1 MAGGA
6 RAVLLALLCLLL
18 TAEAHAEVAVTSQAR
33 TAHAE
38 FLPYAPAPASP
49 AAVCLVDTGVD
60 LNPDTQGAVIA
71 RTAIDGG
78 SGQDTSAG
86 KHGTLMTMVMAA
98 PRNGWGMVGAWPGVR
113 VVSVRALDGGYYVQ
127 GINTCRDLAV
137 RHNIKVILL
146 AAGTPGGAPD
156 SDPALADAVEATRAR
171 DISVVSAAGNQPGPL
186 DHPANYPSVLSVG
199 AADSGGRLCAFS
211 ASGVG
216 LDLLAPGC
224 ELELAH
230 PVSGS
235 PGTAPGTSQAA
246 AFVAASLAAMRAH
259 RPDLNVDEAE
269 RLLRSSAAAAHEA
282 PLVQLESAFR
292 VAGLVGV
299 VEQGFAGVPRTDAA
313 VPPHAPS
320 DPPRPGPATV
330 LPSPGPPGVTGGPAE
345 LAAPRVQIRYGRR
358 WVTIRVQNRPAGCFV
373 LLRAERRVAFG
384 EFGRW
389 VTLRRRSD
397 RLVLPAHRWR
407 RFVVRFEQFDGRVSP
422 VRTVR
427 LPNSRREG

>member
-33 TAHAE
+33 AAHAE

-78 SGQDTSAG
+78 FGQDTSAG

-171 DISVVSAAGNQPGPL
+171 GISVVSAAGNQPGPL

-211 ASGVG
+211 ASGMG

-230 PVSGS
+230 PVKWFARHSAGDE
-235 PGTAPGTSQAA
+235 PGRC
-246 AFVAASLAAMRAH
+246 VR
-259 RPDLNVDEAE
+259 R
-269 RLLRSSAAAAHEA
+269 RI
-282 PLVQLESAFR
+282 
-292 VAGLVGV
+292 AG
-299 VEQGFAGVPRTDAA
+299 R
-313 VPPHAPS
+313 HACA
-320 DPPRPGPATV
+320 PPRP
-330 LPSPGPPGVTGGPAE
+330 
-345 LAAPRVQIRYGRR
+345 
-358 WVTIRVQNRPAGCFV
+358 
-373 LLRAERRVAFG
+373 
-384 EFGRW
+384 
-389 VTLRRRSD
+389 
-397 RLVLPAHRWR
+397 
-407 RFVVRFEQFDGRVSP
+407 
-422 VRTVR
+422 
-427 LPNSRREG
+427 EG